1 MQGQETGEAVEKM
14 FEENEPMRAS
24 NLLGR
29 QLAELKMK
37 QGGGA
42 HKAQR
47 TAMDQVPSR
56 RRAAVPRAANNTSCD
71 GPGWHSAVAG
81 FRLAGVTR
89 WGRCGAALTAAV
101 LP

>member
-1 MQGQETGEAVEKM
+1 
-14 FEENEPMRAS
+14 
-24 NLLGR
+24 
-29 QLAELKMK
+29 
-37 QGGGA
+37 
-42 HKAQR
+42 
-47 TAMDQVPSR
+47 MDQVPSR

-71 GPGWHSAVAG
+71 GPGWHSAVTG